1 MAKDTILQ
9 EIKEAEANAR
19 KMVDDALKE
28 KANRIAKAR
37 VEARDI
43 IKEAGVDAHKSYQ
56 NTLRSAENE
65 LNVEKEQIISNGR
78 TDADNVSINSRD
90 KIDEAVENL
99 INEFERV
106 IHA

>member
-43 IKEAGVDAHKSYQ
+43 IKEAGVDAHKSSQ